1 MKTISLVRSL
11 LCFLILYTTLAGQR
25 LPADSLLHSGEISL
39 PQKLCIAPVALYQR
53 VSYATPLL
61 NCQFEPSCSHFM
73 ALSISSHGVAKGVIL
88 GADRLV
94 RCNPFAYGYQ
104 LRDRRSPFHDDG
116 RLLDSVPATGR
127 PWALRPGLTGAII
140 PGLGRARAGRPGDG
154 VVSFLMVVSLAAS
167 ANKLH
172 LDGKQIRA
180 GIMGT
185 LSIIFWL
192 ADMRSAALSPAQE
205 AEMNDSDVLD
215 QLINRPQ

>member
-1 MKTISLVRSL
+1 MDRALRLTL
-11 LCFLILYTTLAGQR
+11 LLLAVGALSAQGV
-25 LPADSLLHSGEISL
+25 PADTLLGNAQVA
-39 PQKLCIAPVALYQR
+39 PFPKLWIAPIALYQR

-73 ALSISSHGVAKGVIL
+73 ALSISRHGVAKGSIM

-94 RCNPFAYGYQ
+94 RCNPFAYRYQ

-116 RLLDSVPATGR
+116 RLLDPVPTTGE
-127 PWALRPGLTGAII
+127 PWALRPGLFGAII

-154 VVSFLMVVSLAAS
+154 MVSFLMVVSLAVS

-185 LSIIFWL
+185 FAIIFWL
-192 ADMRSAALSPAQE
+192 ADMRSAGLSVAKESQRHDRE
-205 AEMNDSDVLD
+205 ASDHVF
-215 QLINRPQ
+215 R

>member
-1 MKTISLVRSL
+1 
-11 LCFLILYTTLAGQR
+11 
-25 LPADSLLHSGEISL
+25 
-39 PQKLCIAPVALYQR
+39 
-53 VSYATPLL
+53 
-61 NCQFEPSCSHFM
+61 
-73 ALSISSHGVAKGVIL
+73 

-116 RLLDSVPATGR
+116 RLLDPVPATGEA
-127 PWALRPGLTGAII
+127 WALRPGLFGAII

-154 VVSFLMVVSLAAS
+154 MVSFLMVVSLAVS

-185 LSIIFWL
+185 FAIIFWL
-192 ADMRSAALSPAQE
+192 ADMRSAGLSVAKESQRHDRE
-205 AEMNDSDVLD
+205 ASDHVF
-215 QLINRPQ
+215 R

>member
-1 MKTISLVRSL
+1 PAVDLLGDEEIPLARRVLV
-11 LCFLILYTTLAGQR
+11 
-25 LPADSLLHSGEISL
+25 
-39 PQKLCIAPVALYQR
+39 APIALYQQL
-53 VSYATPLL
+53 SYATPLL

-73 ALSISSHGVAKGVIL
+73 ALSISGHGVAQGMIL

-104 LRDRRSPFHDDG
+104 LRDRRSPFHHDG
-116 RLLDSVPATGR
+116 RLLDPVPATGE

-185 LSIIFWL
+185 FAIIFWL
-192 ADMRSAALSPAQE
+192 ADMRSAGLSQAME
-205 AEMNDSDVLD
+205 AELHESALQDHVS
-215 QLINRPQ
+215 R